1 MSGKTFRVNSGGI
14 VHETVDGEVI
24 IIDLESGAY
33 FSLTHSAADVWD
45 VLLEGATPAEL
56 TAALAARYDA
66 PAATVAAAVA
76 DFLDQLVAE
85 RILVADDGPAPARPE
100 PPAAETKPPFVAPV
114 LSKYTNMSDLLL
126 LDPIHDVDEHGW
138 PHKKPD

>member
-33 FSLTHSAADVWD
+33 FSLTHSAADLWD
-45 VLLEGATPAEL
+45 VLVDGATSTEL
-56 TAALAARYDA
+56 SAALTARYDA
-66 PAATVAAAVA
+66 PAATVQAAVA

-85 RILVADDGPAPARPE
+85 RILVADDEPAPARPA
-100 PPAAETKPPFVAPV
+100 PPPVTAKQPFVAPV